1 MVRAETPNTSAI
13 SSSDMPAKN
22 RISTTWHWRPSSFC
36 NRASASSRTSR
47 SPEYASAMSRDL
59 RVFENEQV
67 PGVRFG
73 YVQGPIKADF
83 RNTATAL
90 AGVALPGAIDQD
102 LPHDMRGDLKE
113 MGTVAQGVS
122 ACSTSRR

>member
-1 MVRAETPNTSAI
+1 
-13 SSSDMPAKN
+13 
-22 RISTTWHWRPSSFC
+22 
-36 NRASASSRTSR
+36 
-47 SPEYASAMSRDL
+47 
-59 RVFENEQV
+59 
-67 PGVRFG
+67 VRFG

-113 MGTVAQGVS
+113 MGTVAPGSVGLFYQPQVGFVDQVGGLEAARGS
-122 ACSTSRR
+122 LPAHMTAAILRNSR